1 MTLTPD
7 VSPSSP
13 QELAC
18 RCLHQAQQSTIRS
31 VSNTAVFSRPALA
44 LAVRRRGIVAPR
56 VPSDPDAVFQIL
68 VPQRSRPRLHVDE
81 PRFPVCLSSHRLPL
95 QHPPLLRDGKK
106 SEGLVRLELV
116 CSGGSTFFPLSSWL
130 ACLSPS
136 VPRLCHCP
144 LSGPPPTRSTGAPLL
159 SVSMLLWVRCWCL
172 WLGDCCCM
180 SFQEMVAVCLETVLL
195 SSRILAKQTGF
206 VCWVLF
212 LPSDL

>member
-18 RCLHQAQQSTIRS
+18 RCLHQARRGTIGS
-31 VSNTAVFSRPALA
+31 VPNTAVFSRPALA
-44 LAVRRRGIVAPR
+44 LAVRRRGVVAPR

-130 ACLSPS
+130 ACPFVTFCTTSLS
-136 VPRLCHCP
+136 
-144 LSGPPPTRSTGAPLL
+144 LSAVRASPYEIHGLHALL
-159 SVSMLLWVRCWCL
+159 SVSVLLWVRCWCL
-172 WLGDCCCM
+172 WPGDCCCM

-206 VCWVLF
+206 CF
-212 LPSDL
+212 RC